1 MNSTCTLLNYP
12 GFTFTEEQLLGFQDH
27 GVKFNCTYESYMS
40 DYNKRKTSSSS
51 CGFSDHQSMNY
62 FVLEFPENKS
72 LFEKLAGIN
81 QVNQVNQKKTK
92 PRVHA
97 DLIKAWVEDDSLVIE
112 YLDKLELCWY
122 AIEYPSWNPCTVYRI
137 KPSVDPEV
145 ISKGLSQGISTCK
158 AMLVLSE
165 EV

>member
-1 MNSTCTLLNYP
+1 MTSTCTLLNYP
-12 GFTFTEEQLLGFQDH
+12 DFTFTQDQLLAFQDQ
-27 GVKFNCTYESYMS
+27 GVMFDANTFKEVRASIPYYERAWEFNSFRTL
-40 DYNKRKTSSSS
+40 
-51 CGFSDHQSMNY
+51 NY
-62 FVLEFPENKS
+62 FVVETPENKS
-72 LFEKLAGIN
+72 LFEKLAEI
-81 QVNQVNQKKTK
+81 NQVNQKKTK

-112 YLDKLELCWY
+112 AWDDHYKEWY
-122 AIEYPSWNPCTVYRI
+122 EAIEPTWYVDNTYRI

-145 ISKGLSQGISTCK
+145 ISKGLLQGISTCK

>member
-12 GFTFTEEQLLGFQDH
+12 DFTFTQKELLSFQDK
-27 GVKFNCTYESYMS
+27 GVKFESNSYKGS
-40 DYNKRKTSSSS
+40 PKFHPSIQLFDGFTEIDYRVQET
-51 CGFSDHQSMNY
+51 
-62 FVLEFPENKS
+62 PENKS

-81 QVNQVNQKKTK
+81 QVNQKKTK

-97 DLIKAWVEDDSLVIE
+97 DLIRAWAEDDSLVIE
-112 YLDKLELCWY
+112 YLDKLELCWH
-122 AIEYPSWNPCTVYRI
+122 AMESPSWNPCTVYRI

-158 AMLVLSE
+158 AILVLSE

>member
-1 MNSTCTLLNYP
+1 MTSTCTLLNYP
-12 GFTFTEEQLLGFQDH
+12 DFTFTQSQLLSFQDQ
-27 GVKFNCTYESYMS
+27 GVMFDANTFKEVQNGNPYYGRGWEFNSFRTL
-40 DYNKRKTSSSS
+40 
-51 CGFSDHQSMNY
+51 NY
-62 FVLEFPENKS
+62 FVVETPENKS

-81 QVNQVNQKKTK
+81 QVNQKKAK

-97 DLIKAWVEDDSLVIE
+97 DLIKAWAEDDSL
-112 YLDKLELCWY
+112 
-122 AIEYPSWNPCTVYRI
+122 AIEYRATNNKRWHPCRSQPQWLSNLIYRI

-145 ISKGLSQGISTCK
+145 ISKGLSQGIFTCK